1 MGLGL
6 AIVDRLCRLLDH
18 QIELTSI
25 VGEGSRFSVIVPS
38 VAAQALTV
46 EPKAPVQPAPG
57 SIGGKL
63 VVVIDDDA
71 LVLDSTG
78 GLLRSW
84 GCRCRHR
91 RLRARGAGR
100 ALPLVTERPISSF
113 PIIGCPTVRTASKR
127 SKTLRTAF
135 NFSIPAF
142 LISGDTA
149 PERVREARA
158 SGYHLLHKPV
168 RPRAL
173 RAILGQFLKKHDQDL
188 ADAIL

>member
-25 VGEGSRFSVIVPS
+25 VGEGSRFSVIVPL
-38 VAAQALTV
+38 VAAHALTA
-46 EPKAPVQPAPG
+46 EPKAPVQAAPG
-57 SIGGKL
+57 SISGKL

-78 GLLRSW
+78 GLLRGW
-84 GCRCRHR
+84 GCDVVTAASAHLALAGLCARDRTPDLVIADYR
-91 RLRARGAGR
+91 LSDGRNGIEAIETLRA
-100 ALPLVTERPISSF
+100 
-113 PIIGCPTVRTASKR
+113 
-127 SKTLRTAF
+127 AF

-149 PERVREARA
+149 PKRVREARA
-158 SGYHLLHKPV
+158 NGYHLLHKPV

-173 RAILGQFLKKHDQDL
+173 RAMLGQFLKQHDHGL
-188 ADAIL
+188 ADAVL